1 MTVRLYVDL
10 PPGELAAGRTVALP
24 DAAAHHALRVLRMRD
39 GEPVTLF
46 DGSGGEWRAMLAVSG
61 RRGAQARVEAHDPV
75 ERESPLAVTLAL
87 ATIASEA
94 MDSALRKA
102 VELGAAAIA
111 PMIAARSQRAPRGA
125 SRPDHWR
132 RIAIAACEQC
142 GRNRVPPIADPLPL
156 ADWLPARTAGRAG
169 VVLVPGAPR
178 SLASIAVD
186 GPIDG
191 PIDGSID
198 LAIGPEGGWT
208 AEEARSFER
217 SGFAAAS
224 MGPRILRAE
233 TAAVSALAILLSAG
247 GGLR

>member
-178 SLASIAVD
+178 SLASIA
-186 GPIDG
+186 IDG
-191 PIDGSID
+191 PIDRPID

-208 AEEARSFER
+208 PEEARLLER